1 MQTTSALYQ
10 QIIAD
15 DNHWFESKVQIQNN
29 NSGYYELSESDIKY
43 ITVSGAAFP
52 DETPTVGNAVS
63 GRIDIEL
70 YGNYDIPKRAEI
82 KVFTRVVRE
91 VQNGTQSSE
100 WIPKGT
106 FYTDTRSFSAN
117 NAVISVTSLSG
128 FDALILTD
136 QDYPDTEHNWPY
148 YDIHVVQE
156 IASTIG
162 VTVDSRTIGFLT
174 SRYSINLPSGY
185 TMRETLQNIAALYGG
200 NFVMTDSNTLLFVP
214 LYGLDPDITGY
225 YLADGDGTTA
235 LMMGDEGWFILV

>member
-1 MQTTSALYQ
+1 MQNTSALYK
-10 QIIAD
+10 QIVAD
-15 DNHWFESKVQIQNN
+15 NNHWFETKLNIANN
-29 NSGYYELSESDIKY
+29 NNGYYELFEYNIKQ
-43 ITVSGAAFP
+43 VSVNVAAFP
-52 DETPTVGNAVS
+52 DETPSVGNALSSQIEV
-63 GRIDIEL
+63 EL

-82 KVFTRVVRE
+82 KAYIRVARK
-91 VQNGTQSSE
+91 VQNGVQSSE

-117 NAVISVTSLSG
+117 NAVIAVTSLSG

-136 QDYPDTEHNWPY
+136 QDYPDTEHDWPY

-225 YLADGDGTTA
+225 YLADRDGTTA

>member
-1 MQTTSALYQ
+1 MQTTSALYKSIVAGEHYFETKITLNGNEVTEDK
-10 QIIAD
+10 IISL
-15 DNHWFESKVQIQNN
+15 ERTRPGI
-29 NSGYYELSESDIKY
+29 SGN
-43 ITVSGAAFP
+43 G
-52 DETPTVGNAVS
+52 PTVGGALCSTIRMTIINPA
-63 GRIDIEL
+63 
-70 YGNYDIPKRAEI
+70 YTIPERAEI
-82 KVFTRVVRE
+82 KVYVRAS
-91 VQNGTQSSE
+91 NGTQTSE
-100 WIPKGT
+100 WIQSGT
-106 FYTDTRSFSAN
+106 YYIDTRARKATY
-117 NAVISVTSLSG
+117 NAVETIEFTA

-136 QDYPDTEHNWPY
+136 QDYPDTEHDWPY

-214 LYGLDPDITGY
+214 LYGIDPDITGY
-225 YLADGDGTTA
+225 YLADRDGTTA